1 MLYIM
6 ESSIFVWD
14 GGRGL
19 LAFIGTPY
27 TLKLIFTRNYKM
39 LSSFIFYIEQSLGKK
54 KHPKKTLKIDNP

>member
-1 MLYIM
+1 M
-6 ESSIFVWD
+6 
-14 GGRGL
+14 GGGGL

-54 KHPKKTLKIDNP
+54 KTSKENFEN

>member
-1 MLYIM
+1 M
-6 ESSIFVWD
+6 
-14 GGRGL
+14 GGGGL

-27 TLKLIFTRNYKM
+27 TLKLIFTGNYKM